1 VTAPVRKPTYKT
13 FVVER
18 HVPAP
23 RDAVWRHLTALLD
36 DGIVAATHVGNEAVL
51 SFEPPWRRAA
61 RLELAPLAL
70 VEHTVAIRDDGNS
83 CHLVWAYIAEP
94 PEGDDIDVDAV
105 LTRLQAALTSW
116 ADAVL
121 DRCGGA

>member
-36 DGIVAATHVGNEAVL
+36 DGIVAAARVGPEVVRSL
-51 SFEPPWRRAA
+51 EPPWRRAA
-61 RLELAPLAL
+61 RLDLAPFAL
-70 VEHTVAIRDDGNS
+70 VEHTVAIRDDGDT

-94 PEGDDIDVDAV
+94 PEDDDPAAEAA
-105 LTRLQAALTSW
+105 LSRLQAALTSW

-121 DRCGGA
+121 DRFGGA

>member
-36 DGIVAATHVGNEAVL
+36 DGIVAAARLGAEAVL

-61 RLELAPLAL
+61 RLELTPLAL
-70 VEHTVAIRDDGNS
+70 VEHTVAIRDDGDS
-83 CHLVWAYIAEP
+83 SHLVWAYIAEP
-94 PEGDDIDVDAV
+94 PEDDDPAAEAA
-105 LTRLQAALTSW
+105 LARLQAALTSW

-121 DRCGGA
+121 DCSGGA

>member
-23 RDAVWRHLTALLD
+23 RDAVWQHLTALLD
-36 DGIVAATHVGNEAVL
+36 DGIVAAAHVGTEVVL

-61 RLELAPLAL
+61 RLELGPLAL
-70 VEHTVAIRDDGNS
+70 VEHTVAIRDAGDS

-94 PEGDDIDVDAV
+94 PEGDDPAAEAA
-105 LTRLQAALTSW
+105 LAGLQAALTAW

-121 DRCGGA
+121 DRSGGA